1 MIRIENEAKY
11 GLTKEVNCTIVFFKK
26 WLKGNDIEMQ
36 SIYSEG
42 KSDVAEKFIRTLK
55 TKIYKY
61 MTSISKNV
69 YIDKSDNIVNESNNN
84 TIEQLR

>member
-1 MIRIENEAKY
+1 
-11 GLTKEVNCTIVFFKK
+11 
-26 WLKGNDIEMQ
+26 
-36 SIYSEG
+36 
-42 KSDVAEKFIRTLK
+42 
-55 TKIYKY
+55 